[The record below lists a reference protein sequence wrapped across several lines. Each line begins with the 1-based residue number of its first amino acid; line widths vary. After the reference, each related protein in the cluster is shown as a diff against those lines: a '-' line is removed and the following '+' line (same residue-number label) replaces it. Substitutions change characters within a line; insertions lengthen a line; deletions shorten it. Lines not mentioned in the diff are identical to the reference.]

1 LPKAYHSNKFGCIY
15 NSRAV
20 GLEEGK
26 ETEQRNTLTLS
37 KIPTSDLLGISEG
50 NRFELFEVYL
60 LGE

>member
-50 NRFELFEVYL
+50 NRFELF
-60 LGE
+60 